1 MNNVLKENFYF
12 PSTTNGQQYQEKN
25 SFSGQ
30 ASKIVNCEVC
40 PHSVGPNNIPHYL
53 HTFLFCCLPVTFIIC
68 TSTDW
73 TLLEDKYQ
81 LSNEMLYNNLLKV

>member
-12 PSTTNGQQYQEKN
+12 PSTTNGQQYQEKK

-40 PHSVGPNNIPHYL
+40 PHQVGPNNIPHYL

-73 TLLEDKYQ
+73 LLEDKYQ
-81 LSNEMLYNNLLKV
+81 LSNEMLYNNILKV